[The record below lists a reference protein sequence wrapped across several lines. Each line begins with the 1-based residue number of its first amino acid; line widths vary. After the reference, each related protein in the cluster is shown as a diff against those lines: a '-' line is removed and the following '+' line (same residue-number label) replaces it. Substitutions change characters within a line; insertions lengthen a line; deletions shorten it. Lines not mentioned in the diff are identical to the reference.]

1 MNKLN
6 PYIAAP
12 GKKHTEAD
20 FPCQPDS
27 DMTKIQSDKLLQE
40 QIKNI
45 ANLQQKL
52 YAEGKTALL
61 IIFQAMDAAG
71 KDGTIKNVMSG
82 INPQGCKVA
91 TFKTPTKEELSH
103 DFLWRINKQLPEKG
117 MIGIFNRS
125 HYEEVLINKVHPQN
139 LLTQNLPG
147 IKTIN
152 DIDSKFWKKR
162 YESINTFEKHLVENG
177 TDIIKFFL
185 HVSKEE
191 QKKRFLE
198 RIEEEN
204 HNWKFSPNDIQERNY
219 WEKYMQAYS
228 DMLTNTSTTYA
239 HWYVIPADKK
249 WYMRMLVAQII
260 RHHLEKIDPQYPKIS
275 DENKTFLS
283 KAKKLLEQEK

>member
-1 MNKLN
+1 MNKLSS
-6 PYIAAP
+6 YIAEP
-12 GKKHTEAD
+12 GKKHKESD
-20 FPCQPDS
+20 FPYCPES
-27 DMTKIQSDKLLQE
+27 DITKTESNKLLQE

-52 YAEGKTALL
+52 YAESKTALL

-91 TFKTPTKEELSH
+91 TFKTPTKEELNH
-103 DFLWRINKQLPEKG
+103 DFLWRITKQLPEKG

-139 LLTQNLPG
+139 LLIQNLPG
-147 IKTIN
+147 IKTTN
-152 DIDSKFWKKR
+152 DINHKFWEQR
-162 YESINTFEKHLVENG
+162 YKSINTFEEHLVENG
-177 TDIIKFFL
+177 TTIIKFFL

-191 QKKRFLE
+191 QKKRFMK

-219 WEKYMQAYS
+219 WEEYMQAYS

-239 HWYVIPADKK
+239 PWYVIPADKK
-249 WYMRMLVAQII
+249 WYMRMLVAQTIL
-260 RHHLEKIDPQYPKIS
+260 HHLEKINPQYPQIS
-275 DENKTFLS
+275 DENKTFLN

>member
-1 MNKLN
+1 MNKLTL
-6 PYIAAP
+6 YIAEP
-12 GKKHTEAD
+12 GKKHKESD
-20 FPCQPDS
+20 FPYSPDS
-27 DMTKIQSDKLLQE
+27 DITKTESNKLLQK

-45 ANLQQKL
+45 TNLQQKL
-52 YAEGKTALL
+52 YAESKTALL

-91 TFKTPTKEELSH
+91 TFKTPTKEELNH
-103 DFLWRINKQLPEKG
+103 DFLWRITKQLPEKG

-139 LLTQNLPG
+139 LLIQNLPG

-152 DIDSKFWKKR
+152 DINHKFWEQR
-162 YESINTFEKHLVENG
+162 YKSINTFEQHLVENG
-177 TDIIKFFL
+177 TTIIKFFL
-185 HVSKEE
+185 HISKEE

-198 RIEEEN
+198 RIEKEN
-204 HNWKFSPNDIQERNY
+204 HNWKFSPNDIQERSY

-239 HWYVIPADKK
+239 PWYVIPADKK
-249 WYMRMLVAQII
+249 WYMRMLVAQTIL
-260 RHHLEKIDPQYPKIS
+260 HYLEKINPQYPKIS
-275 DENKTFLS
+275 DENKTFLNQ
-283 KAKKLLEQEK
+283 AKKQLEQEK